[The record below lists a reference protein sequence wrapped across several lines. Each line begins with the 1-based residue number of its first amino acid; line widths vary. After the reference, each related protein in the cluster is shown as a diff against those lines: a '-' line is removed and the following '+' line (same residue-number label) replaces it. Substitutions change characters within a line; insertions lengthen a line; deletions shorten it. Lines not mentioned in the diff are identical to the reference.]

1 MDNLVDVIDSRQQTF
16 QDMNAFERLIQV
28 KLGTATHH
36 IYLMVNVAAQD
47 LTQGKRARHTV
58 NQGQVNDAKIGL
70 KLCALIE
77 VVKNYLRNF
86 STLKVDNNAHTLAV

>member
-1 MDNLVDVIDSRQQTF
+1 
-16 QDMNAFERLIQV
+16 MNAFECLIQV
-28 KLGTATHH
+28 KLGTTTHH
-36 IYLMVNVAAQD
+36 INLMVNVAAQD

-58 NQGQVNDAKIGL
+58 NQGQVNNAKIGL

-86 STLKVDNNAHTLAV
+86 SALKVDNNAHSLAV